1 MATRNEW
8 NSYQVGSGINIWGNP
23 EFKGSPVFA
32 GGLEFG
38 DAITDS
44 LVLKGRVA
52 TGSIAGSALSIDAN
66 YTHGELIEIRA
77 SVDSWA
83 GVGSSFHGLYMRIN
97 AGIDATG
104 KAIYAEEVYA
114 ANADGIDIATLQT
127 FLFNTM
133 GKGNSTITLMRGGEI
148 KCEWLATDVVTN
160 ARALQ
165 IEFMGLAAPTNP
177 VYGIWFEKDSAAG
190 AMAAMF
196 YEIRMKSGMC
206 ILSGSGAPAMAAG
219 KGSLYLRTDGSAVND
234 RIYVNTDGST
244 TWTHITTGA

>member
-38 DAITDS
+38 DAITDT
-44 LVLKGRVA
+44 LTLKGRVA
-52 TGSIAGSALSIDAN
+52 TGSVAGSELDIDAN
-66 YTHGELIEIRA
+66 YTYSELVEIRA
-77 SVDSWA
+77 GVSSWS
-83 GVGSSFHGLYMRIN
+83 GVGGSFHGLYMRIAAN
-97 AGIDATG
+97 IDATG
-104 KAIYAEEVYA
+104 KSLYAEELYA
-114 ANADGIDIATLQT
+114 ANADGIDIGTLQT

-148 KCEWLATDVVTN
+148 KCEWLATDTVTN

-165 IEFMGLAAPTNP
+165 IEFQGLAAPTNP
-177 VYGIWFEKDSAAG
+177 VYGIYFEKESAAG

-206 ILSGSGAPAMAAG
+206 ILSGVGAPAMAAG
-219 KGSLYLRTDGSAVND
+219 KGSLYLRTDGSGVND
-234 RIYVNTDGST
+234 RAYINTDGST
-244 TWTHITTGA
+244 TWTALTTAA